1 MACGC
6 NLDRTSFSSILENVQ
21 RLLIGLWFAGS
32 CGERLGFFSRGVC
45 VARAALYLEGK
56 TPSLNDRLASLA
68 IREDIMSVDSL
79 SKELV

>member
-1 MACGC
+1 
-6 NLDRTSFSSILENVQ
+6 
-21 RLLIGLWFAGS
+21 
-32 CGERLGFFSRGVC
+32 
-45 VARAALYLEGK
+45 LYLEGK